1 LSCLKW
7 EVPSSLM
14 HTILPES
21 LVFHHLYSG
30 CPKEYELAKRFQAAM
45 QGKGLD
51 PEPAVK
57 GYERYLNLR

>member
-1 LSCLKW
+1 
-7 EVPSSLM
+7 M